1 MDPRHPELVLPRVK
15 ELLAQYEKVE
25 SKIKGAT
32 LSSQLGGFEREG
44 SLVIQEI
51 CLTAPRL
58 HEAMMLV
65 SRNKRKGLSQ
75 QIVPE
80 FSTPELVGPTAQVIA
95 INEATTE
102 EAEVAAV
109 EPKPKKKKS
118 NKKKES

>member
-15 ELLAQYEKVE
+15 ELIAQYEKAE
-25 SKIKGAT
+25 SKIKSAT

-65 SRNKRKGLSQ
+65 SRNKRKELSQ
-75 QIVPE
+75 PASVEPVE
-80 FSTPELVGPTAQVIA
+80 AAVEVPTAPNQAETVI
-95 INEATTE
+95 
-102 EAEVAAV
+102 V
-109 EPKPKKKKS
+109 EPKPKKKKN